1 MAAQEAREPA
11 KPVKPTTLRAALSEA
26 LGAAG
31 EQAAPAPRELLP
43 ADLADQHPLSILL
56 AEDNAVN
63 QKLALKLLER
73 MGYEADVAINGIEAV
88 AAVKRKRYD
97 LVLMDVQMPKMDG
110 LEASRRIIESRASGR
125 PRIVALT
132 ADAMQDDRERCLAAG
147 MDDYLTKPIRRAELT
162 AALERAGQHTA
173 VPLDPEA
180 CDRLLETAGDDPEF
194 VTVLLESFNNSA
206 PAVLQELRDGMS
218 SRDSNVV
225 RRAAHTL
232 KSNAATFGATDL
244 CALCA
249 ELETHARVGEL
260 PDGQEV
266 VERIE
271 SAYLTVRAALETWRA
286 TLARV

>member
-1 MAAQEAREPA
+1 M
-11 KPVKPTTLRAALSEA
+11 
-26 LGAAG
+26 
-31 EQAAPAPRELLP
+31 
-43 ADLADQHPLSILL
+43 
-56 AEDNAVN
+56 
-63 QKLALKLLER
+63 
-73 MGYEADVAINGIEAV
+73 
-88 AAVKRKRYD
+88 
-97 LVLMDVQMPKMDG
+97 
-110 LEASRRIIESRASGR
+110 
-125 PRIVALT
+125 T

-162 AALERAGQHTA
+162 AALERAGQHAA

-244 CALCA
+244 FALCA
-249 ELETHARVGEL
+249 ELETHARAGEL
-260 PDGQEV
+260 PDGQEDI
-266 VERIE
+266 ERIE
-271 SAYLTVRAALETWRA
+271 SAYLIVRATLETWRDA
-286 TLARV
+286 LASV